1 MRVQLL
7 EKNNDQGEKEFAIA
21 TVFNAAVWMKIMK
34 TFLSENEGSTTYKFN
49 FENKILD
56 SLGEKLFKTKIW
68 NKWMNKFSLEAF
80 EDPNKDKEN
89 WHSTILFNFI
99 KEESKYE
106 ITTREFLIKR

>member
-1 MRVQLL
+1 
-7 EKNNDQGEKEFAIA
+7 
-21 TVFNAAVWMKIMK
+21 
-34 TFLSENEGSTTYKFN
+34 
-49 FENKILD
+49 
-56 SLGEKLFKTKIW
+56 
-68 NKWMNKFSLEAF
+68 MNKFSLEAF